1 MTNAVAQAATTEHM
15 EQFKGKI
22 TKGVGGNYEV
32 HVEGHGTVLCRAKGI
47 LRYRRMQPL
56 IGDNV
61 SVEIDAAGAGN
72 ITEILPRA
80 NELVR
85 PAIANVDQALLVCAI
100 REPEFHPNLLDR
112 FLILMSR
119 QNMPVL
125 VCFNKTDL
133 AEDGEAER
141 LCRIYRDCGADV
153 YVTQASDP
161 RTLEALREALTGKPT
176 VLAGPSGVGK
186 STIMN
191 AMQPEAAME
200 VGELSEKI
208 KRGKQT
214 TRHTQ
219 LFCVAPD
226 TYLCDTPGFSSLYL
240 ADILPEELGTYF
252 PEFTEYAGQCRYP
265 DCRHL
270 QEPDCAVR
278 AAVERDE
285 IPKERYDSYR
295 LLFDELSGRRII
307 YSRKPKHEEG

>member
-1 MTNAVAQAATTEHM
+1 MTEPDRCEAM

-32 HVEGHGTVLCRAKGI
+32 HVEGHGIVLCRAKGI

-61 SVEIDAAGAGN
+61 TIETDDAGAGN
-72 ITEILPRA
+72 ITDIMPRM

-85 PAIANVDQALLVCAI
+85 PAIANVDQALIVCAI

-112 FLILMSR
+112 FLILMRR

-141 LCRIYRDCGADV
+141 LCRIYRECGAEV
-153 YVTQASDP
+153 FVTQASNPDSLAGL
-161 RTLEALREALTGKPT
+161 RNALQGKTT

-219 LFCVAPD
+219 LFSIGPD

-240 ADILPEELGTYF
+240 ADILPEELAEYF
-252 PEFTEYAGQCRYP
+252 PEYHDYAGQCRYP

-270 QEPDCAVR
+270 QEPECAVR
-278 AAVERDE
+278 DAVDSGV
-285 IPKERYDSYR
+285 IPRERYESYK
-295 LLFDELSGRRII
+295 LLYEELSGRRII

>member
-1 MTNAVAQAATTEHM
+1 MK
-15 EQFKGKI
+15 QFTGKI

-32 HVEGHGTVLCRAKGI
+32 HVEGQGIVLCRAKGI

-61 SVEIDAAGAGN
+61 TIETDDAGAGN
-72 ITEILPRA
+72 ITEIMPRM

-85 PAIANVDQALLVCAI
+85 PAIANVDQALIVCAI

-112 FLILMSR
+112 FLILMRR

-141 LCRIYRDCGADV
+141 LCRIYRGCGAQV
-153 YVTQASDP
+153 YVTQASSP
-161 RTLEALREALTGKPT
+161 ETLKALRNALQGKTT

-200 VGELSEKI
+200 IGELSEKI

-219 LFCVAPD
+219 LFSIGPD

-240 ADILPEELGTYF
+240 ADILPEELAEYF
-252 PEFTEYAGQCRYP
+252 PEYRDYAGQCRYP

-270 QEPDCAVR
+270 QEPECAVR
-278 AAVERDE
+278 EAVENGV
-285 IPKERYDSYR
+285 IPRERYESYK
-295 LLFDELSGRRII
+295 LLYDELSGRRII

>member
-1 MTNAVAQAATTEHM
+1 M
-15 EQFKGKI
+15 EQYQGKI

-32 HVEGHGTVLCRAKGI
+32 HVEGIGTVLCRAKGI

-61 SVEIDAAGAGN
+61 TITVDDTGAGN
-72 ITEILPRA
+72 IAEILPRE

-133 AEDGEAER
+133 AETGEAEQ
-141 LCRIYRDCGADV
+141 LCRIYGNCGARV
-153 YVTQASDP
+153 FITQASNP
-161 RTLEALREALTGKPT
+161 ETLKELRDALRGKTT

-200 VGELSEKI
+200 IGELSEKI

-219 LFCVAPD
+219 LFCIEHN

-240 ADILPEELGTYF
+240 ADILPEELGEYF

-278 AAVERDE
+278 SAVESGA
-285 IPKERYDSYR
+285 ISKERYASYQ
-295 LLFDELSGRRII
+295 LLFEELSGRRII
-307 YSRKPKHEEG
+307 YSRKPKHEDSPGAKDGK

>member
-1 MTNAVAQAATTEHM
+1 M
-15 EQFKGKI
+15 EQQYQGKI

-32 HVEGHGTVLCRAKGI
+32 HVEGTGTVLCRAKGI

-61 SVEIDAAGAGN
+61 TITVDDTGAGN
-72 ITEILPRA
+72 IAGILPRA

-133 AEDGEAER
+133 AVSGEAEK
-141 LCRIYRDCGADV
+141 LCRIYGNCGARV
-153 YVTQASDP
+153 FVTQASEP
-161 RTLEALREALTGKPT
+161 GTLGELREALRGKTT

-200 VGELSEKI
+200 IGELSEKI

-219 LFCVAPD
+219 LFCIGPD

-240 ADILPEELGTYF
+240 ADILPEELGAYF

-265 DCRHL
+265 DCRHM
-270 QEPDCAVR
+270 QEPECAVR
-278 AAVERDE
+278 AAVEQGTVSR
-285 IPKERYDSYR
+285 ERYESYQ
-295 LLFDELSGRRII
+295 LLFEELSGRRII
-307 YSRKPKHEEG
+307 YSRKPKHEDNPGAKDGR

>member
-1 MTNAVAQAATTEHM
+1 M
-15 EQFKGKI
+15 EQYRGTI

-32 HVEGHGTVLCRAKGI
+32 HVEGRGLVVCRAKGI

-56 IGDNV
+56 IGDDV
-61 SVEIDAAGAGN
+61 TLTIDDAGAGN
-72 ITEILPRA
+72 ITEILPRT
-80 NELVR
+80 NELIR
-85 PAIANVDQALLVCAI
+85 PAIANVDQALIVCAI

-133 AEDGEAER
+133 AGDGEAER
-141 LCRIYRDCGADV
+141 LCAIYGDCGARV
-153 YVTQASDP
+153 FVTQANRP
-161 RTLEALREALTGKPT
+161 ETLEPLREALRGKTT

-191 AMQPEAAME
+191 AMSPEAGME
-200 VGELSEKI
+200 IGELSEKI

-219 LFCVAPD
+219 LFPIGPD
-226 TYLCDTPGFSSLYL
+226 TFLCDTPGFSSLYL
-240 ADILPEELGTYF
+240 ADMRPEELAAHF
-252 PEFTEYAGQCRYP
+252 PEFAKRIGQCRYL

-270 QEPDCAVR
+270 QEPGCAVR
-278 AAVERDE
+278 EAVESGDIAR
-285 IPKERYDSYR
+285 ERYESYQ
-295 LLFDELSGRRII
+295 LLFEELAGKRII

>member
-1 MTNAVAQAATTEHM
+1 MKQYQGT
-15 EQFKGKI
+15 I

-32 HVEGHGTVLCRAKGI
+32 HVEGRGVTVCRAKGI

-56 IGDNV
+56 IGDRV
-61 SVEIDAAGAGN
+61 TIEVDDTGAGN
-72 ITEILPRA
+72 ITEIFPRTS
-80 NELVR
+80 ELVR

-133 AEDGEAER
+133 AGDGEADR
-141 LCRIYRDCGADV
+141 LCRIYRECGAQV
-153 YVTQASDP
+153 FVTQANRP
-161 RTLEALREALTGKPT
+161 ETLEPLREALRGRIT

-191 AMQPEAAME
+191 AMSPDASME

-219 LFCVAPD
+219 LFCIGPD
-226 TYLCDTPGFSSLYL
+226 TFLCDTPGFSSLYL
-240 ADILPEELGTYF
+240 ADIRPEELGEYY
-252 PEFTEYAGQCRYP
+252 PEFMKLFGQCRYP

-270 QEPDCAVR
+270 QEPGCAVR
-278 AAVERDE
+278 EAVESGE
-285 IPKERYDSYR
+285 ISRERYESYQ
-295 LLFDELSGRRII
+295 LLYEELSGRRII